1 MHRDRRLFR
10 HSPRRGRV
18 TIDRPPRFAGRLLK
32 RLVPGQDHDVL
43 LGDLNEEYQR
53 GRSKTWY
60 FLQILAAIVVGS
72 WKDLRAHKIVAAR
85 AVATGIIAQ
94 LLAVE
99 ALLWLR
105 DVQTG
110 GGLMLRG
117 TWIGLPWYWHYP
129 YYRSTSFAVVTELEH
144 IACYMLIG
152 WLIVRLHRGHGVTML
167 FAFCS
172 LVFALRLGNLVQL
185 ALLPVPTWH
194 LRDLS
199 YALVNGQI
207 REWLVLLLGGYLA
220 TRQPKVA

>member
-1 MHRDRRLFR
+1 M
-10 HSPRRGRV
+10 
-18 TIDRPPRFAGRLLK
+18 TISQPPRFAGRLLK
-32 RLVPGQDHDVL
+32 RLVPAQDHDAL

-60 FLQILAAIVVGS
+60 VLQILAAIVVGS
-72 WKDLRAHKIVAAR
+72 WKDLRANKLVAAR
-85 AVATGIIAQ
+85 AVATGVIAQ

-105 DVQTG
+105 DLQTG
-110 GGLMLRG
+110 GGFMLRG

-129 YYRSTSFAVVTELEH
+129 YHFSRSFAVVTQLEY
-144 IACYMLIG
+144 IVSALVIG

-172 LVFALRLGNLVQL
+172 LVFALRLCNLVQL
-185 ALLPVPTWH
+185 AFLPVPTWH

-199 YALVNGQI
+199 YALVWPI
-207 REWLVLLLGGYLA
+207 RDWLTLLLGGYLA
-220 TRQPKVA
+220 TRQPEVA